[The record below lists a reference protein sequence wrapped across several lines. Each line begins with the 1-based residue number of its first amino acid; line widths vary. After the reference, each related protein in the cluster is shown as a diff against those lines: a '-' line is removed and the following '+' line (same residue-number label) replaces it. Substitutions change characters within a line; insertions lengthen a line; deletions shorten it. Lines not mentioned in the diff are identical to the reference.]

1 MQRYRELNRETQ
13 RYGRGSYR
21 EIQKDTER
29 YKEKRVKTKR
39 QRKRIETAQE
49 KELKT
54 FRANLIKGR
63 KALYF
68 IN

>member
-1 MQRYRELNRETQ
+1 MQRYREFNRETE

-29 YKEKRVKTKR
+29 YREKRVKTKR

-49 KELKT
+49 KELK
-54 FRANLIKGR
+54 ANLIKGR
-63 KALYF
+63 KALYL